1 MLSTGIGAGLGQD
14 GSPGVFLAAAD
25 QGPFLERSAGGRERL
40 GVSGCAELADPVAG
54 ELDDEVTG
62 AVLAGGEEDPA
73 GAQAREPHEPA
84 DVGAGNSHLLNDAGE
99 YAYYG
104 RVGGCLVTG
113 NEDGGK
119 HAP

>member
-1 MLSTGIGAGLGQD
+1 MSWSRRPIKAHSLKVRAAGANGWA
-14 GSPGVFLAAAD
+14 SPAAM
-25 QGPFLERSAGGRERL
+25 R
-40 GVSGCAELADPVAG
+40 G

-62 AVLAGGEEDPA
+62 AVVAGGEEDPA